1 MNKIESNHMRAAA
14 RDKPC
19 ALNIVG
25 VCQSQNETTVL
36 AHLPDESNGMGTKSD
51 DLSACFACDS
61 CHAVIDGRAPW
72 PEGEKQWREWYLRR
86 AQTRTL
92 RALVRD
98 HIITIKGA
106 NHV

>member
-1 MNKIESNHMRAAA
+1 MRKIESKQIRNAA

-19 ALNIVG
+19 SLNIVG
-25 VCQSQNETTVL
+25 VCQSFNEATVL

-61 CHAVIDGRAPW
+61 CHAVIDGRMPW
-72 PEGEKQWREWYLRR
+72 PEGEKEHKDWYMRR

-92 RALVRD
+92 RVLVND
-98 HIITIKGA
+98 NIIHIKGA
-106 NHV
+106 NQ